1 MEFRVLFHVGL
12 FDVEVRVG
20 QLGEEERLLLF
31 VVRLEPVDF
40 QDLAIL
46 HLLLLTL
53 QLSYLNLQRVDRV
66 GGLGEANFQLSLFR
80 LKLGIVGSAVCHF
93 VEQVL
98 KGDLK

>member
-1 MEFRVLFHVGL
+1 M
-12 FDVEVRVG
+12 
-20 QLGEEERLLLF
+20 LF
-31 VVRLEPVDF
+31 VVRLQPVDF

-46 HLLLLTL
+46 DLLLLAL
-53 QLSYLNLQRVDRV
+53 QLGYLNLQRVDRV

-80 LKLGIVGSAVCHF
+80 LELGIVGSAVCHF